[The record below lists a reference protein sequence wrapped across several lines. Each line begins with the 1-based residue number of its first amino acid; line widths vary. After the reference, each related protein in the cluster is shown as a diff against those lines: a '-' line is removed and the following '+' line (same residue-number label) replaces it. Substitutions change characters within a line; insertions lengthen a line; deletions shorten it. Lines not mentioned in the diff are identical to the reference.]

1 MSTDAPVELT
11 EFHFDV
17 AAGNARA
24 VEQPPV
30 LVREFLAIC
39 GMVVLCD
46 LTVYRGSGYSG
57 WGLLLI
63 LAPILFCLGSPR
75 SARRPISRWLLLGL
89 LVLLAASLVWSGSP
103 LAVSLGLGLLVLYA
117 MTLSGRSPH
126 LLEGCGFAGQAIA
139 AGTQRINQYGKS
151 LERSLRRLKSVW
163 ALSLLLPLA
172 ALTVF
177 GILFVLANPD
187 LSTQLT
193 EWWGHWIQSVR
204 DWLLDFSVIEIPL
217 WIATAWITAG
227 LLAPRE
233 QASVTELVSNDQS
246 EPVTTKPAELY
257 VPFRNTLV
265 SVSLLYAAYLVFEF
279 RTLWFR
285 EFPKGFHYSGYAHEG
300 AAWLTIA
307 LALATA
313 TLSLIFRGS
322 ILRDAR
328 LGSLRRWAW
337 IWSALNL
344 LLAVA
349 VYYRLCIYVDF
360 NGMTRMRTIGFLG
373 TTAVVIGFLLAIW
386 KIARSRS
393 FAWLLR
399 ADLWAVTA
407 MALVYALLPVDWL
420 VMTYNTRRIMA
431 GDSAPSVQISV
442 HPMDD
447 AGIIALAPLLHA
459 PDPIVRDGVRAL
471 YSRRWEEVRNLP
483 DDLWQVGPSWREIS
497 KFQLAPRVLHRT
509 LRETQSDW
517 EPLRSVAKRD
527 QAWEAFRS
535 YAYQWY

>member
-11 EFHFDV
+11 EFQVDV
-17 AAGNARA
+17 AAGKSRPL
-24 VEQPPV
+24 EQPPV
-30 LVREFLAIC
+30 LVRELLAIC

-46 LTVYRGSGYSG
+46 LTIYRGSGYTG

-75 SARRPISRWLLLGL
+75 SGRRPFSRWLLLGL
-89 LVLLAASLVWSGSP
+89 LALLAASLVWSGSP
-103 LAVSLGLGLLVLYA
+103 LAVSLGIGMLVLYA
-117 MTLSGRSPH
+117 MTLSGRSPY

-151 LERSLRRLKSVW
+151 LEGGLRRLKSVW

-193 EWWGHWIQSVR
+193 EWWGHWVQSVR

-233 QASVTELVSNDQS
+233 PASVTESVFNDQA
-246 EPVTTKPAELY
+246 EPVTMKPAELY
-257 VPFRNTLV
+257 LPFRNTLV

-322 ILRDAR
+322 ILRDTR
-328 LGSLRRWAW
+328 LPALRRWAW

-393 FAWLLR
+393 FVWLLR

-442 HPMDD
+442 HPIDD
-447 AGIIALAPLLHA
+447 AGIIALAPLLNA
-459 PDPIVRDGVRAL
+459 PDPLVRDGVRAL
-471 YSRRWEEVRNLP
+471 YAERWESVVRLP
-483 DDLWQVGPSWREIS
+483 EDPWAVGSSWREIS
-497 KFQLAPRVLHRT
+497 RYQLAPRVLRRT
-509 LRETQSDW
+509 LRDTQSDW
-517 EPLRSVAKRD
+517 EPFRPVAKHD